1 MTKYRKYT
9 KRKHLR
15 KRRGTK
21 RRGINSRGINRQRIN
36 RQGTKRRQYGGQVGI
51 YTNPN
56 EFNDEEKVLERQS
69 RLLA

>member
-9 KRKHLR
+9 KRRHLR

-21 RRGINSRGINRQRIN
+21 KRHLRKRI
-36 RQGTKRRQYGGQVGI
+36 GTKRRQYGGQVGI
-51 YTNPN
+51 DTNPN
-56 EFNDEEKVLERQS
+56 EFNDEEKILERQS